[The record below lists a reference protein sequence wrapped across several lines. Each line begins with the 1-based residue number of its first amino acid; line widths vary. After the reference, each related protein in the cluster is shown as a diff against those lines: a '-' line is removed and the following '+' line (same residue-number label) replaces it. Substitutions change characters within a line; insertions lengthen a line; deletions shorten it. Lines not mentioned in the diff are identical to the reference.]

1 MGKNGGLSMKKKAD
15 FDCEKSPH
23 RAIVETQQAKL
34 PADAPTFVDLF
45 CGCGGASCGILES
58 GEFRHLCGID
68 LNRMALKTYQFNL
81 GNAVMADIRYL
92 PLRDDLE
99 PTLVWFSPPCQ
110 GFSSINTKKRD
121 EKGNLK
127 PRVRMLRNLTMYAA
141 LAIEYLRPEFILM
154 ENVPPTEHSKEFR
167 EMTFFLQHESTTI
180 YQLTWK
186 VINFA
191 DYGVPQT
198 RHRLIM
204 MGRKDVP
211 MAMIEMPAD
220 MSIAQLNMLTLPDT
234 PMPKDPLQSQLF
246 EFALEV
252 GA

>member
-1 MGKNGGLSMKKKAD
+1 M
-15 FDCEKSPH
+15 
-23 RAIVETQQAKL
+23 
-34 PADAPTFVDLF
+34 
-45 CGCGGASCGILES
+45 
-58 GEFRHLCGID
+58 
-68 LNRMALKTYQFNL
+68 
-81 GNAVMADIRYL
+81 
-92 PLRDDLE
+92 
-99 PTLVWFSPPCQ
+99 
-110 GFSSINTKKRD
+110 
-121 EKGNLK
+121 
-127 PRVRMLRNLTMYAA
+127 MYAA
-141 LAIEYLRPEFILM
+141 LAIEYLRPEFICM
-154 ENVPPTEHSKEFR
+154 ENVPPTEHSPEFLK
-167 EMTFFLQHESTTI
+167 MTFFLQHESTTI